1 MIVGQ
6 LPKPP
11 SRQSLAYTMLAQ
23 WIMENTLTT
32 YVEFAD
38 RHRAEDAVRALKSAG
53 FEDIEIEDLSHG
65 LQMAT
70 DVGESPA
77 KPTRNYSLAGLGLGA
92 ILGCGWGILVFGIPA
107 GLLDFPHAAIIAT
120 VGTLLCI
127 GAGAVVGLE
136 QAFVFVGRMAPDPTS
151 ALDGHP
157 VGVRVK
163 ADRGAR
169 LIRAK
174 EILTRFAET
183 SPRQQRW
190 WVQRRWSHQIG
201 T

>member
-1 MIVGQ
+1 
-6 LPKPP
+6 
-11 SRQSLAYTMLAQ
+11 
-23 WIMENTLTT
+23 MENNLST

-38 RHRAEDAVRALKSAG
+38 CHQAEDAVRALMAAG

-65 LQMAT
+65 MQMAT
-70 DVGESPA
+70 DNCDGPS
-77 KPTRNYSLAGLGLGA
+77 KPTRNFSLSGLGLGA

-107 GLLDFPHAAIIAT
+107 GLLDFPHAALIAT

-127 GAGAVVGLE
+127 GAGAVVGME
-136 QAFVFVGRMAPDPTS
+136 QAFVVIGRMSPDPTS
-151 ALDGHP
+151 VFTGRP

-163 ADRGAR
+163 TDQGSH

-174 EILTRFAET
+174 EILTQFAEQ
-183 SPRQQRW
+183 SPRQKRW